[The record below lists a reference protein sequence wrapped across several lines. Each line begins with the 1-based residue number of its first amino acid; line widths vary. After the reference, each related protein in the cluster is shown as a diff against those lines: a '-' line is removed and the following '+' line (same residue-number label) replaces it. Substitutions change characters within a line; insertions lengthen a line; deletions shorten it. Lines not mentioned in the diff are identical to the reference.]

1 MRIIPILVAVCLVT
15 VPTQAKY
22 GGGSGAAD
30 DPYQIATAEDL
41 ILLGESPEDYDK
53 HFILTADIDLAG
65 HVFDKAVIAPDTDPN
80 DQYSSFHGASFTGAF
95 DGNDHTISHLTITG
109 GGYLGLFGQL
119 ASSARVRDVGVVNVK
134 VSGSA
139 HYVGGLAGE
148 SGGQVTQCHS
158 TGAVRGTYDLGGLV
172 GKNYGAV
179 TRSWSTGSVTG
190 TPPWSGDIGGL
201 AGENGGRIAQCYST
215 SAVSGG
221 SPAGGLLGWN
231 YRGTVSQCYSTGP
244 VSSYGGG
251 LVGTNYATVV
261 YSVWDMETSG
271 LARSDGGVG
280 LTKAEMMD
288 ARMLGLNGFAN
299 DPNWVLD
306 DGRDYPR
313 LAWEGTPGVVI
324 PEPKIDWLEGLGTA
338 ETPYRIDTAEQ
349 LILLGRAGALWDSH
363 FVVGADIDLDPGLP
377 GRCVFTQAVIPAFT
391 GVFDGND
398 HTISHLTVTGGESVG
413 LFGRL
418 ESGAQVKNLGVTDV
432 NIVGSS
438 AGALAGWNVG
448 AVVTHCYSTG
458 VVKGNYYIGGLVGS
472 NWAPGTVTWCHS
484 TAAASGFEYVG
495 GLTGE
500 YIGGLIG
507 RNTGS
512 VLNCYATG
520 KVTGRGYAGGLL
532 GDNSGNAT
540 QCYSTSAVSGSNFV
554 GGLVGSNYSGDV
566 TSCYSNGRVT
576 GKNFVGGL
584 AGYNYDGSIT
594 TSYSTGAV
602 SGSNFVGG
610 LVQTGWPGGV
620 VTASFW
626 DVQASGQATSD
637 GGTGLTTA
645 QMQTASTFLIW
656 GTCESEGVWTIDEGK
671 DYPRLRWENRSGEV
685 IQPIRLSDF
694 LTGAGTK
701 DDPYMIYTAQDI
713 SLMALVV
720 CDLDKHFKVMAD
732 IDMSGFDGKEGRPA
746 FNIIASDLDTV
757 KSGFQGTPFTGV
769 FDGNGHTI
777 SHLTINGA
785 GYLGLF
791 GHMSGEV
798 KDLGVVD
805 VNIAGSGYYVGGL
818 VGYNSGSVMRCY
830 TTGLVAGRSY
840 VGGLVGHS
848 NGVIDNCYSL
858 ASANGD
864 NYVGGLAGRSYGR
877 ITNCY
882 STGTVAGNDHFGGLL
897 GYGGGSVSASFWD
910 TQTSGQATSASGTG
924 KTTGEMQM
932 ASTFLGWGCSPV
944 VWTIDEGIDY
954 PRIAWEGK
962 PGKPLPSLADF
973 VAGFGSQAE
982 PYLICTGDELNI
994 IGSFPSEWDKHF
1006 NLMADIDLSEYRGT
1020 SFKMIGLADNPF
1032 AGVFD
1037 GNDHTISNFSYSC
1050 SQTYNIG
1057 LFGYVS
1063 GPNSVIKNLK
1073 LTWADIDA
1081 GAGGVVGALVG
1092 YLEGG
1097 TIADCYI
1104 DGGSVSGG
1112 WEVGGLVGTSYQGT
1126 LTDCKS
1132 TATVSGNG
1140 SVGGLVGRNGW
1151 QSVMTQ
1157 CSSTGTVSGGSSVG
1171 GLVGSN
1177 QGTITYCD
1185 SAGRVLG
1192 DWSVGGLVGT
1202 SGCSEDW
1209 WWCEEPGTISDSYS
1223 TAGVLGTSSN
1233 CGGLV
1238 GSNDAGE
1245 VARCYASGI
1254 VLGVSTVGGLAGWNG
1269 GNISSCYS
1277 TADVGG
1283 EKDVGGLVGLNSGG
1297 WLSPEAAIANCYSTG
1312 IVLGD
1317 EYVGG
1322 LVGDGDA
1329 NDVVAS
1335 MWDIETSGQ
1344 GMSAG
1349 GTGKTTAEMQMASTF
1364 VNAGL
1369 PAAVGWDFVGE
1380 TANGAEDIWAI
1391 CEGVDYPRLAWEFVT
1406 GDFDADA
1413 DTDFADFCI
1422 LAEHWL
1428 SADGSFWC
1436 RRRSEA
1442 MATERGLGCDLTND
1456 GSVNWQDLMVFAEN
1470 WLR

>member
-1 MRIIPILVAVCLVT
+1 M
-15 VPTQAKY
+15 
-22 GGGSGAAD
+22 D
-30 DPYQIATAEDL
+30 
-41 ILLGESPEDYDK
+41 
-53 HFILTADIDLAG
+53 
-65 HVFDKAVIAPDTDPN
+65 
-80 DQYSSFHGASFTGAF
+80 
-95 DGNDHTISHLTITG
+95 
-109 GGYLGLFGQL
+109 
-119 ASSARVRDVGVVNVK
+119 
-134 VSGSA
+134 
-139 HYVGGLAGE
+139 
-148 SGGQVTQCHS
+148 
-158 TGAVRGTYDLGGLV
+158 
-172 GKNYGAV
+172 
-179 TRSWSTGSVTG
+179 
-190 TPPWSGDIGGL
+190 
-201 AGENGGRIAQCYST
+201 
-215 SAVSGG
+215 
-221 SPAGGLLGWN
+221 
-231 YRGTVSQCYSTGP
+231 
-244 VSSYGGG
+244 
-251 LVGTNYATVV
+251 
-261 YSVWDMETSG
+261 TSG

-288 ARMLGLNGFAN
+288 AYMLGLNGFAN
-299 DPNWVLD
+299 DPNWILD

-313 LAWEGTPGVVI
+313 LAWEGTAGVVI

-349 LILLGRAGALWDSH
+349 LILLGRASALWDSH

-377 GRCVFTQAVIPAFT
+377 GRRVFAQAVIPAFT

-398 HTISHLTVTGGESVG
+398 HTISHLTITGTGYVG
-413 LFGRL
+413 LFAQL

-432 NIVGSS
+432 NIVGTSV
-438 AGALAGWNVG
+438 GALAGCNAG
-448 AVVTHCYSTG
+448 AVVAHCYSTG
-458 VVKGNYYIGGLVGS
+458 AVKGNYYVGGLVGA
-472 NWAPGTVTWCHS
+472 NWAAGTVTGCYS
-484 TAAASGFEYVG
+484 SGAVSGFEYVG

-500 YIGGLIG
+500 YVGGLIG
-507 RNTGS
+507 RNMGS
-512 VLNCYATG
+512 VLSCYATG
-520 KVTGRGYAGGLL
+520 GVTGRGYAGGLL
-532 GDNSGNAT
+532 GDNSGTAT
-540 QCYSTSAVSGSNFV
+540 QCYSTGSVSGSDFV
-554 GGLVGSNYSGDV
+554 GGLVGSNFSGHL
-566 TSCYSNGRVT
+566 TTCYSNGRVT

-584 AGYNYDGSIT
+584 VGYNYDGNIT

-602 SGSNFVGG
+602 SGSNYVGG

-645 QMQTASTFLIW
+645 QMHMAATFRGGGW
-656 GTCESEGVWTIDEGK
+656 YTCSEMATWTIDEGN
-671 DYPRLRWENRSGEV
+671 DYPRLRWENKPGE
-685 IQPIRLSDF
+685 IIKPIMLSD
-694 LTGAGTK
+694 LLLGAGTQ
-701 DDPYMIYTAQDI
+701 DDPYLIYTPYE
-713 SLMALVV
+713 LNLVALGV
-720 CDLDKHFKVMAD
+720 CDWGKHFKVMAD
-732 IDMSGFDGKEGRPA
+732 IDVSGFDGKEGRPA
-746 FNIIASDLDTV
+746 FNVIASDSDTV

-791 GHMSGEV
+791 GQMSGEV

-805 VNIAGSGYYVGGL
+805 VNIAGSGYYVGGM

-840 VGGLVGHS
+840 VGSMVGHS
-848 NGVIDNCYSL
+848 SGVIKDSYSL

-864 NYVGGLAGRSYGR
+864 NYVGGLAGRSYGGV
-877 ITNCY
+877 TNCY
-882 STGTVAGNDHFGGLL
+882 STGVVVGNDHFGGLL
-897 GYGGGSVSASFWD
+897 GYNGGSVTGCFWD
-910 TQTSGQATSASGTG
+910 TQTSGQATGAGGTG
-924 KTTGEMQM
+924 KTTAELQM
-932 ASTFLGWGCSPV
+932 AGTFLGWGCSPA
-944 VWTIDEGIDY
+944 VWTIDEGVAY

-962 PGKPLPSLADF
+962 PGKALPALADF
-973 VAGFGSQAE
+973 VVGSGSQAE

-1037 GNDHTISNFSYSC
+1037 GNDHTISNFSYSW

-1073 LTWADIDA
+1073 LTWPDIDA

-1104 DGGSVSGG
+1104 DGGSVYGG

-1126 LTDCKS
+1126 ITDCNS
-1132 TATVSGNG
+1132 TATVSGND

-1151 QSVMTQ
+1151 QSVVTQ

-1171 GLVGSN
+1171 GLVGFN
-1177 QGTITYCD
+1177 QGAITYCD

-1192 DWSVGGLVGT
+1192 DYSVGGLVGT
-1202 SGCSEDW
+1202 SRCPEDW
-1209 WWCEEPGTISDSYS
+1209 WWCEEPGTIYDSYS
-1223 TAGVLGTSSN
+1223 TAAVLGTGSS

-1238 GSNDAGE
+1238 GSNDIGE

-1283 EKDVGGLVGLNSGG
+1283 EKDVGGLVGLNSWG
-1297 WLSPEAAIANCYSTG
+1297 WLWSPEGTIANCYSTG

-1317 EYVGG
+1317 EHVGG

-1335 MWDIETSGQ
+1335 MWDTETSGQ
-1344 GMSAG
+1344 STSPG
-1349 GTGKTTAEMQMASTF
+1349 GTGKTTAEMQTAKTF
-1364 VNAGL
+1364 LDAGL
-1369 PAAVGWDFVGE
+1369 PAAAGWDFVAE
-1380 TANGAEDIWAI
+1380 SDNGTENIWAV
-1391 CEGVDYPRLAWEFVT
+1391 CEGVDYPHLAWEFVI

-1428 SADGSFWC
+1428 AADGSFWC
-1436 RRRSEA
+1436 GAGGS
-1442 MATERGLGCDLTND
+1442 DLTND
-1456 GSVNWQDLMVFAEN
+1456 GKVDFSDLRYLAEN
-1470 WLR
+1470 WLAIE

>member
-1 MRIIPILVAVCLVT
+1 MWRLSKPIGTILVLLSIFLFSR
-15 VPTQAKY
+15 PTEAKY
-22 GGGSGAAD
+22 GGGSGTAD
-30 DPYQIATAEDL
+30 DPYQIATAADL
-41 ILLGESPEDYDK
+41 IALGETPEDYAK
-53 HFILTADIDLAG
+53 HFILTADIDLDPNLPDG
-65 HVFDKAVIAPDTDPN
+65 KVFDSAIIAPDTDPN
-80 DQYSSFHGASFTGAF
+80 DQYSSFHGASFTGVF

-244 VSSYGGG
+244 VSSWGGG
-251 LVGTNYATVV
+251 LIGTNYATVL

-271 LARSDGGVG
+271 LGTSDGGVG
-280 LTKAEMMD
+280 LTTAEMMD
-288 ARMLGLNGFAN
+288 AYMLGLNGFAN

-338 ETPYRIDTAEQ
+338 ETPYRIDTPKQ
-349 LILLGRAGALWDSH
+349 LMLLGRASALWDSH
-363 FVVGADIDLDPGLP
+363 FIVGADIDLDPGLP

-398 HTISHLTVTGGESVG
+398 HTISHLTVTGGKSVG

-432 NIVGSS
+432 NIVGWSS

-448 AVVTHCYSTG
+448 AVVTHCYSAG
-458 VVKGNYYIGGLVGS
+458 VVKGDYYVGGLVGS
-472 NWAPGTVTWCHS
+472 NWTPGTVSGCYS
-484 TAAASGFEYVG
+484 TGAVSGFEYVG
-495 GLTGE
+495 GLM
-500 YIGGLIG
+500 G

-512 VLNCYATG
+512 VLECYATG
-520 KVTGRGYAGGLL
+520 SVTTRTGYAGGLL
-532 GDNSGNAT
+532 GDNSGSAT
-540 QCYSTSAVSGSNFV
+540 QCYSTSAVSGSDFV
-554 GGLVGSNYSGDV
+554 GGLVGSNFSGDV

-610 LVQTGWPGGV
+610 LVQTGWPGGY

-645 QMQTASTFLIW
+645 QMQTAGTFLIW
-656 GTCESEGVWTIDEGK
+656 GTCGKEAVWTIDQGK
-671 DYPRLRWENRSGEV
+671 DYPRLSWENGPGQAIMPVRAA
-685 IQPIRLSDF
+685 DF
-694 LTGAGTK
+694 LIGAGT
-701 DDPYMIYTAQDI
+701 DNDPYLIYTAED
-713 SLMALVV
+713 LNLVGLFP
-720 CDLDKHFKVMAD
+720 CDLDKHFKLMAD
-732 IDMSGFDGKEGRPA
+732 IDLSGFDGKEGRPL
-746 FNIIASDLDTV
+746 FNIIGPDTNTDRT
-757 KSGFQGTPFTGV
+757 GFQGNAFTGV

-777 SHLTINGA
+777 AHLTLKGESYVGMF
-785 GYLGLF
+785 GYLG
-791 GHMSGEV
+791 SGAEV

-805 VNIAGSGYYVGGL
+805 VNVIGAGTYVGGLVGTNYGSVTQCYTTGTVSGSSHVGGMVGQNGGVIKNSYSLTSAKADKYVGGL
-818 VGYNSGSVMRCY
+818 VGY
-830 TTGLVAGRSY
+830 
-840 VGGLVGHS
+840 
-848 NGVIDNCYSL
+848 
-858 ASANGD
+858 
-864 NYVGGLAGRSYGR
+864 SYGR
-877 ITNCY
+877 ITDCY
-882 STGTVAGNDHFGGLL
+882 STGIVVGNDHFGGLL
-897 GYGGGSVSASFWD
+897 AYNGGSVTGSLWD

-924 KTTGEMQM
+924 KTTAEMQM

-1073 LTWADIDA
+1073 LTWPDIDA

-1112 WEVGGLVGTSYQGT
+1112 WEVGGLVGASYGGIIT
-1126 LTDCKS
+1126 GCNS
-1132 TATVSGNG
+1132 TATVSGD
-1140 SVGGLVGRNGW
+1140 SYVGGLVGYTGW
-1151 QSVMTQ
+1151 QSVVTQ
-1157 CSSTGTVSGGSSVG
+1157 CSSTATVSGGSSVG

-1177 QGTITYCD
+1177 GGTITYCD

-1192 DWSVGGLVGT
+1192 DYDVGGLVGRNG
-1202 SGCSEDW
+1202 SFGWGEGYQ
-1209 WWCEEPGTISDSYS
+1209 PGAIYDCYS
-1223 TAGVLGTSSN
+1223 TAAVLGTGSN

-1238 GSNDAGE
+1238 GSNDIGE

-1254 VLGVSTVGGLAGWNG
+1254 VLGVSTVGGLAGLNQDE
-1269 GNISSCYS
+1269 ISNCYS

-1297 WLSPEAAIANCYSTG
+1297 WASLEATIANCYSTG

-1322 LVGDGDA
+1322 LVGNGDV

-1335 MWDIETSGQ
+1335 FWGIETSGQ
-1344 GMSAG
+1344 EMSAG
-1349 GTGKTTAEMQMASTF
+1349 GTGKTTAEMQAANTF
-1364 VNAGL
+1364 IDAG
-1369 PAAVGWDFVGE
+1369 WHFVGE
-1380 TANGAEDIWAI
+1380 SQNGTQNIWAI
-1391 CEGVDYPRLAWEFVT
+1391 CEGVDYPHLAWEFVI

-1428 SADGSFWC
+1428 AADGSFWC
-1436 RRRSEA
+1436 
-1442 MATERGLGCDLTND
+1442 GQGCDLTND
-1456 GSVNWQDLMVFAEN
+1456 GSVNWQDLMVLADS
-1470 WLR
+1470 WLTGMAQ